1 MQHKHQ
7 AYTLFWLTLHCFD
20 CKYSYGKLHI
30 NCISAVAGS
39 SLLKDG
45 VKRMKGST
53 DEIIIGKN
61 HVNPA
66 LILHLAKST
75 KVMLILLS

>member
-1 MQHKHQ
+1 M
-7 AYTLFWLTLHCFD
+7 
-20 CKYSYGKLHI
+20 
-30 NCISAVAGS
+30 
-39 SLLKDG
+39 KDG
-45 VKRMKGST
+45 AKRMKGSM

-75 KVMLILLS
+75 KVSYIDSVTHTDQNLNSV